1 MTCIFHEI
9 LQPIILGMLLLYT
22 ITQTLSVLK
31 IYLNLCL
38 HNEFLIIVHIFV
50 KKKKDDYPSLRWAKY
65 RFCN

>member
-38 HNEFLIIVHIFV
+38 HNEFLIIVHISF
-50 KKKKDDYPSLRWAKY
+50 
-65 RFCN
+65 